1 MPGMNFSRT
10 LGVAPLVLATL
21 LIISVV
27 SVPGAW
33 AASKFKTLY
42 TFAGGSD
49 GNLPSCSL
57 IFDAS
62 GNLYGT
68 TQRGGAYGNFGT
80 VFRLTPSGDGSWT
93 KIVLHSFND
102 DGKDGYT
109 PSAGLIFDQKGN
121 LYGTTTRGGA
131 FGDFGTVFRLTPNG
145 DGDWTENV
153 LHSFDGKDGWVPSA
167 TLVFDTAGH
176 LFGTTWTGGFS
187 NYGTV
192 FQLTPNQDGGWTES
206 VIHSFSFSDGGN
218 PIGSLVFDPSG
229 NLYGTTESGGD
240 YADGTVFKLRANG
253 DGSWKESVLHS
264 FKFASR
270 GGSEPFGGLIIDGA
284 GNLYG
289 TASRDG
295 RYEGDS
301 GTVFQLKPNQD
312 GSWEERVLH
321 SFNSDCKNGCL
332 PYAGLIFD
340 TSGNLYGATVYGGVD
355 GWGTVFKL
363 RRTAKGSWEET
374 VLHSFRD
381 HPGALPFAGVIFDEH
396 GKLYGTSEG
405 DEGKTFGSVF
415 QVAP

>member
-176 LFGTTWTGGFS
+176 LFG
-187 NYGTV
+187 
-192 FQLTPNQDGGWTES
+192 
-206 VIHSFSFSDGGN
+206 
-218 PIGSLVFDPSG
+218 
-229 NLYGTTESGGD
+229 
-240 YADGTVFKLRANG
+240 
-253 DGSWKESVLHS
+253 
-264 FKFASR
+264 
-270 GGSEPFGGLIIDGA
+270 
-284 GNLYG
+284 
-289 TASRDG
+289 
-295 RYEGDS
+295 
-301 GTVFQLKPNQD
+301 
-312 GSWEERVLH
+312 
-321 SFNSDCKNGCL
+321 
-332 PYAGLIFD
+332 
-340 TSGNLYGATVYGGVD
+340 
-355 GWGTVFKL
+355 
-363 RRTAKGSWEET
+363 
-374 VLHSFRD
+374 
-381 HPGALPFAGVIFDEH
+381 
-396 GKLYGTSEG
+396 
-405 DEGKTFGSVF
+405 
-415 QVAP
+415 